1 MLLPAVDENKCTGC
15 AECVNQCPNDAISM
29 VNNKAVINPT
39 KCRNCRICEEVCP
52 VNAIH

>member
-1 MLLPAVDENKCTGC
+1 MLPVVDRDKCNGC
-15 AECVNQCPNDAISM
+15 AECITQCPNDAITM
-29 VNNKAVINPT
+29 VNNKAVINPS